1 MLNFDEYIFT
11 SYLEGEG
18 VELETFFSFK
28 TDLRSGS
35 FKFSLSK
42 LKFAAPF
49 VSSVPV
55 LNKIIITIYS
65 GYKLKSKMSD

>member
-1 MLNFDEYIFT
+1 MLYFDEYIFT

-18 VELETFFSFK
+18 VELEAFFSFK

-35 FKFSLSK
+35 FLFSLFSLSK

-49 VSSVPV
+49 VSSGPV
-55 LNKIIITIYS
+55 LN
-65 GYKLKSKMSD
+65 